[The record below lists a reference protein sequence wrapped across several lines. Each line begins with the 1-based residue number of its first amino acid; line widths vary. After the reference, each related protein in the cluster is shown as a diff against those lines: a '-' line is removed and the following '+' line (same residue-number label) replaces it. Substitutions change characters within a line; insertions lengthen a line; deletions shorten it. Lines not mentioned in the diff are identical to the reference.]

1 MLPERKP
8 LNTAL
13 NNSEPS
19 RPRILKTR
27 NLKFLVSNHR
37 RVSDSE
43 HTALIITTIILS
55 EKKGQGGKGKAKGSQ
70 ERKRKG
76 DITNDESVHNEPPP
90 AKRGKT
96 QPAAEQRTRPVAQH
110 LEVVMDSPVN
120 RRNLKKRPS
129 KDMTHE
135 NDPTTPV
142 PSKKAKIG
150 LNEKKATKVEPIRWT
165 GKAIF
170 FSAQM
175 KLIKKLETM
184 ITLVGSEVV
193 AQRPTDIDRYTTS
206 ETETDAADKE
216 AMPISHAPT

>member
-1 MLPERKP
+1 MSAKLKNKPRIDKTQTMLPERKP

-150 LNEKKATKVEPIRWT
+150 LNEKEATKVEPIR
-165 GKAIF
+165 
-170 FSAQM
+170 
-175 KLIKKLETM
+175 
-184 ITLVGSEVV
+184 
-193 AQRPTDIDRYTTS
+193 
-206 ETETDAADKE
+206 
-216 AMPISHAPT
+216 